1 MDAVSLV
8 KIYPWLDTLMAETLI
23 KSHENGTLAKHLESL
38 PETERPQST
47 SSIISGAVVI
57 TNPEIKIEVV

>member
-38 PETERPQST
+38 PEERPQST
-47 SSIISGAVVI
+47 SSIITGAIIV
-57 TNPEIKIEVV
+57 TNPEIKIDVV